1 MRSVLLV
8 GAGVAAGLTVLAI
21 IGAVLEWWWLPTAA
35 AMLLLSGAFLAAI
48 DSDRRVRSLRA
59 QVRREVRRAGGV
71 SHKAAGPT
79 HVAPPVTDL
88 DVTGA
93 VQLLQAQYTG
103 RLDRMQEALDQAVAQ
118 LRAESHPAPSAAANE
133 RA

>member
-21 IGAVLEWWWLPTAA
+21 IGAVMEWWWLLTAA

-71 SHKAAGPT
+71 SHKASGPT
-79 HVAPPVTDL
+79 HVAPPVSDL

-118 LRAESHPAPSAAANE
+118 LRAESPAAPTAAANE